1 MPEIWLNHGA
11 VEAVLDIKAE
21 NLEQKLA
28 IEGKTLSDSD
38 IKSKLESLDLSK
50 PTELVVLNASESVKK
65 VLSAIFVKCEEKSIT
80 KPTIF
85 ADREIINTVKRCLPE
100 QSSISEFSNM
110 DESNSNLVFVAE
122 MEFDGLFGFETISTR
137 LLKKFGSE
145 SMLPAY
151 EKRKG
156 DLPSPGQNVESFQLA
171 KKFSQKFEVLAIEI
185 IANSNGICDLSVGHP
200 SSTSS
205 LSKTFS
211 SYAIRDIGKHRTMI
225 ISTGKE
231 SSNDTLGKTLSSM
244 WNCSESIKDDGFAIL
259 VGECS
264 LGIGSDA
271 IQHFIEGRLNIDRL
285 KKPSQYIP
293 GMENLLYLTET
304 QKKFQ
309 IGLLSILPEFY
320 TKKLNIKSFNGIK
333 QIIDYVLKI
342 QGQKQKVQVVT
353 DGARII
359 LR

>member
-1 MPEIWLNHGA
+1 MPEIWLNYG
-11 VEAVLDIKAE
+11 EAEVVLDIKAE

-28 IEGKTLSDSD
+28 VEGKILSDSD

-50 PTELVVLNASESVKK
+50 PTELVILSASESVKK
-65 VLSAIFVKCEEKSIT
+65 ILSTILVKCEEKSIT
-80 KPTIF
+80 KPSIF
-85 ADREIINTVKRCLPE
+85 ADRKIINAVKRYLPE
-100 QSSISEFSNM
+100 QSSISEFSDM
-110 DESNSNLVFVAE
+110 SESNSNLVFVAE
-122 MEFDGLFGFETISTR
+122 MEFDGMFGFETISTR
-137 LLKKFGSE
+137 LLKKFGPE
-145 SMLPAY
+145 SMLSAY

-156 DLPSPGQNVESFQLA
+156 DLPSPGQNVESFQIA
-171 KKFSQKFEVLAIEI
+171 KKFSQKFEVLAVEI

-211 SYAIRDIGKHRTMI
+211 SYAIKDVGKHRTMI

-244 WNCSESIKDDGFAIL
+244 WNCSESIKNDGFAIL
-259 VGECS
+259 VGECR

-285 KKPSQYIP
+285 KKPSQYIT

-309 IGLLSILPEFY
+309 IGLLSILPQFY
-320 TKKLNIKSFNGIK
+320 TKKLNIKPFNGIK
-333 QIIDYVLKI
+333 QIIDHVLKI

>member
-1 MPEIWLNHGA
+1 MPEIWLNYGA
-11 VEAVLDIKAE
+11 NEVVLDIKAE
-21 NLEQKLA
+21 NLEQKIDA
-28 IEGKTLSDSD
+28 EGKTLSDSE
-38 IKSKLESLDLSK
+38 IESKLESLDISK
-50 PTELVVLNASESVKK
+50 PTELVILNTSESIKK
-65 VLSAIFVKCEEKSIT
+65 ILSILFTKCEQKSIP
-80 KPTIF
+80 KPSIL
-85 ADREIINTVKRCLPE
+85 ADRKIMNIMKDYLSE
-100 QSSISEFSNM
+100 QCSVSEFIGVN
-110 DESNSNLVFVAE
+110 DSNSNLVFLGE
-122 MEFDGLFGFETISTR
+122 MEFDGLFGYETVSTR
-137 LLKKFGSE
+137 LIKKFGTE
-145 SMLPAY
+145 LMLSAY

-156 DLPSPGQNVESFQLA
+156 DLPSPGQDIESFQIA
-171 KKFSQKFEVLAIEI
+171 KKFSQKFEVLAVEI

-211 SYAIRDIGKHRTMI
+211 SYAIKDVGKHRTMI

-244 WNCSESIKDDGFAIL
+244 WNCSESIKNDGFAIL
-259 VGECS
+259 VGECR

-285 KKPSQYIP
+285 KKPSQYIT

-309 IGLLSILPEFY
+309 IGLLSILPELY
-320 TKKLNIKSFNGIK
+320 TKKLNIKPFSGIK
-333 QIIDYVLKI
+333 QAIDHVLKT
-342 QGQKQKVQVVT
+342 QGQKQKIQVVS

>member
-1 MPEIWLNHGA
+1 MPEIWLNYGSTD
-11 VEAVLDIKAE
+11 VVLDIKAE
-21 NLEQKLA
+21 NLEEK
-28 IEGKTLSDSD
+28 IDTEGKTLSDSE
-38 IKSKLESLDLSK
+38 IKSKLESLDISK
-50 PTELVVLNASESVKK
+50 PTEFVVLNTSESVRKT
-65 VLSAIFVKCEEKSIT
+65 LSIMFERYEEKSIP
-80 KPTIF
+80 KPQIL
-85 ADREIINTVKRCLPE
+85 ADRKIMNEIKNYIPE
-100 QSSISEFSNM
+100 QSSVSEFSNVE
-110 DESNSNLVFVAE
+110 DSNSKLVFIGE
-122 MEFDGLFGFETISTR
+122 MEFDGLFGYETISTR

-145 SMLPAY
+145 SMLSAY

-156 DLPSPGQNVESFQLA
+156 DLPSPGQNTESFQIA
-171 KKFSQKFEVLAIEI
+171 KKFSQKFEVLALEI

-211 SYAIRDIGKHRTMI
+211 SYAIKDVGKHRTMI

-244 WNCSESIKDDGFAIL
+244 WNCSESIKNDGFAIL
-259 VGECS
+259 VGECR

-285 KKPSQYIP
+285 KKPSQYIT

-309 IGLLSILPEFY
+309 IGLLSILPQFY
-320 TKKLNIKSFNGIK
+320 TKKLNIKPFNGIK
-333 QIIDYVLKI
+333 QIIDHVLKI

>member
-1 MPEIWLNHGA
+1 
-11 VEAVLDIKAE
+11 
-21 NLEQKLA
+21 
-28 IEGKTLSDSD
+28 
-38 IKSKLESLDLSK
+38 
-50 PTELVVLNASESVKK
+50 
-65 VLSAIFVKCEEKSIT
+65 
-80 KPTIF
+80 
-85 ADREIINTVKRCLPE
+85 
-100 QSSISEFSNM
+100 M

-122 MEFDGLFGFETISTR
+122 MEFDGMFGFETISTR
-137 LLKKFGSE
+137 LLKKFGPE
-145 SMLPAY
+145 SMLSAY

-156 DLPSPGQNVESFQLA
+156 DLPSPGQNVESFQIA
-171 KKFSQKFEVLAIEI
+171 KKFSQKFEVLAVEI

-211 SYAIRDIGKHRTMI
+211 SYAIKDVGKHRTMI

-244 WNCSESIKDDGFAIL
+244 WNCSESIKNEGFAIL
-259 VGECS
+259 VGECR

-271 IQHFIEGRLNIDRL
+271 IQYFIEGRLNIDRL
-285 KKPSQYIP
+285 KKPSQYIT

-309 IGLLSILPEFY
+309 IGLLSILPQFY
-320 TKKLNIKSFNGIK
+320 AKKLNIKPFNGIK
-333 QIIDYVLKI
+333 QIIDHVLKI

>member
-1 MPEIWLNHGA
+1 MPEMWLNYGPTD
-11 VEAVLDIKAE
+11 VVLDIKAE

-28 IEGKTLSDSD
+28 VEGKTLSDSD

-65 VLSAIFVKCEEKSIT
+65 ILSTILVKCEEKSIP
-80 KPTIF
+80 KPSIF
-85 ADREIINTVKRCLPE
+85 ADSKIINTVKRYLPE

-122 MEFDGLFGFETISTR
+122 MEFDGMFGFETISTR
-137 LLKKFGSE
+137 LLKKFGPE
-145 SMLPAY
+145 SMLSAY

-156 DLPSPGQNVESFQLA
+156 DLPSPGQNVESFQIA
-171 KKFSQKFEVLAIEI
+171 KKFSQKFEVLAVEI

-211 SYAIRDIGKHRTMI
+211 SYAIKDVGKHRTMI

-244 WNCSESIKDDGFAIL
+244 WNCSESIKNDGFAIL
-259 VGECS
+259 VGECR

-285 KKPSQYIP
+285 KKPSQYIT

-309 IGLLSILPEFY
+309 IGLLSILPQFY
-320 TKKLNIKSFNGIK
+320 TKKLNIKPFNGIK
-333 QIIDYVLKI
+333 QIIDHVLKI

>member
-1 MPEIWLNHGA
+1 MPEIWLNYG
-11 VEAVLDIKAE
+11 EAEVVLDIKAE

-28 IEGKTLSDSD
+28 VEGKTLSDSD

-50 PTELVVLNASESVKK
+50 PTELVILSASESVKK
-65 VLSAIFVKCEEKSIT
+65 ILSTIFVKCEEKSIT
-80 KPTIF
+80 KPSIF
-85 ADREIINTVKRCLPE
+85 ADRKIINAVKRYLPE
-100 QSSISEFSNM
+100 QSSISEFSDM
-110 DESNSNLVFVAE
+110 SESNSNLVFVAE
-122 MEFDGLFGFETISTR
+122 MEFDGMFGFETISTR
-137 LLKKFGSE
+137 LLKKFGTE
-145 SMLPAY
+145 SMLAAY

-156 DLPSPGQNVESFQLA
+156 DLPSPGQNVESFQIA

-185 IANSNGICDLSVGHP
+185 IANSNGIYDLSIGHP
-200 SSTSS
+200 SDTSS

-211 SYAIRDIGKHRTMI
+211 SYAIRDIGKHKTMI

-259 VGECS
+259 VGECGH
-264 LGIGSDA
+264 GIGSDA

-285 KKPSQYIP
+285 KKPSQYIT

-304 QKKFQ
+304 QKKFH
-309 IGLLSILPEFY
+309 IGLLSVLPQFY
-320 TKKLNIKSFNGIK
+320 TKKLNIKPFNGIK
-333 QIIDYVLKI
+333 QIIDHVLKV

>member
-1 MPEIWLNHGA
+1 MPEIWLNYG
-11 VEAVLDIKAE
+11 EAEVVLDIKAE

-28 IEGKTLSDSD
+28 VEGKTLSDSD

-80 KPTIF
+80 KPTVF
-85 ADREIINTVKRCLPE
+85 ADRKIINTVKRYLPE

-156 DLPSPGQNVESFQLA
+156 DLPSSGQNVESFQLA

-200 SSTSS
+200 SDTSS

-320 TKKLNIKSFNGIK
+320 TKKLNIKPFNGIK

>member
-1 MPEIWLNHGA
+1 MPEIWLNYGA
-11 VEAVLDIKAE
+11 DEVVLDIKAE

-28 IEGKTLSDSD
+28 VEGKTLSDSD
-38 IKSKLESLDLSK
+38 IKAKLESLDLSK
-50 PTELVVLNASESVKK
+50 PTELVVLNASKSVKK
-65 VLSAIFVKCEEKSIT
+65 ILATVFVKCEEKSIP
-80 KPTIF
+80 KPSIF
-85 ADREIINTVKRCLPE
+85 ADGKIINAVKRYLPE

-110 DESNSNLVFVAE
+110 DESNSNLVFVGE
-122 MEFDGLFGFETISTR
+122 MEFDGMFGFETISTR
-137 LLKKFGSE
+137 LLKKFGPE
-145 SMLPAY
+145 SMLSAY

-156 DLPSPGQNVESFQLA
+156 DLPSPGQNVESFQIA
-171 KKFSQKFEVLAIEI
+171 KKFSQKFEVLAVEI

-211 SYAIRDIGKHRTMI
+211 SYAIKDIGKHRTMI

-244 WNCSESIKDDGFAIL
+244 WNCSESIKNDGFAIL
-259 VGECS
+259 VGECQ

-271 IQHFIEGRLNIDRL
+271 IQHFIEGRLSIDRL
-285 KKPSQYIP
+285 KKPSQYVT
-293 GMENLLYLTET
+293 GMENLLYLTEI

-309 IGLLSILPEFY
+309 IGLLSILPQFY
-320 TKKLNIKSFNGIK
+320 TKKLNIKPFNGIK
-333 QIIDYVLKI
+333 QIIDHVLKI